1 MTVMQTIK
9 PVATITAINDAYP
22 TMVLVKT
29 PAKLALTTITDMVAA
44 GAASRGI
51 ASR

>member
-22 TMVLVKT
+22 TMVLVKA